1 MRGTLWFG
9 FYLFLV
15 VFPLILGVLGDP
27 AAEPRPASLEAAVA
41 AGYVGLALM
50 AFEFA
55 LISRVR
61 SVAGAFG
68 QDALAQFHKQI
79 GVVALLFVMVH
90 PALLFFNGFSPGSLL
105 NPFPEEVPG
114 VLRWGMASFYAALS
128 IVVLALGRKRFK
140 IPYEWWQ
147 WSHSLLALAAVAGG
161 LFHIFGIGNYTGS
174 AAMKSLWAVYAAVL
188 VGLTVRYRVVRPLV
202 RWRRPWEVVENVPE
216 RGEAQTLVLRPVG
229 HRGFA
234 FEPGQFAWL
243 LTGVTPFGWEQH
255 PVSISSSAETPAGG
269 PVSFTVKALGDWSR
283 ERVPALAP
291 GRRLWLDGPYG
302 VFSIDRQQGP
312 GYVMIGGGVGITPL
326 YSMCLTMADREDGR
340 PVTLFYGSRRWEDV
354 TFREGWESLSRR
366 MNLKIVHV
374 LEEAPAGWT
383 GETGFITAAI
393 LQKQLPKG
401 FRRFPFFV
409 CGPPPLMDAMEDVLP
424 GLGVDEDRI
433 HTERFDMV

>member
-161 LFHIFGIGNYTGS
+161 VFHI
-174 AAMKSLWAVYAAVL
+174 
-188 VGLTVRYRVVRPLV
+188 
-202 RWRRPWEVVENVPE
+202 
-216 RGEAQTLVLRPVG
+216 
-229 HRGFA
+229 
-234 FEPGQFAWL
+234 
-243 LTGVTPFGWEQH
+243 
-255 PVSISSSAETPAGG
+255 
-269 PVSFTVKALGDWSR
+269 
-283 ERVPALAP
+283 
-291 GRRLWLDGPYG
+291 
-302 VFSIDRQQGP
+302 
-312 GYVMIGGGVGITPL
+312 
-326 YSMCLTMADREDGR
+326 
-340 PVTLFYGSRRWEDV
+340 
-354 TFREGWESLSRR
+354 
-366 MNLKIVHV
+366 
-374 LEEAPAGWT
+374 
-383 GETGFITAAI
+383 
-393 LQKQLPKG
+393 
-401 FRRFPFFV
+401 
-409 CGPPPLMDAMEDVLP
+409 
-424 GLGVDEDRI
+424 
-433 HTERFDMV
+433 